1 MTQLSSLVRNA
12 VVEDADVRWLRDS
25 YTRFPSQNVSIK
37 FMSLFEW
44 HTRSALPTLAT
55 LSSVEWVETNGVA
68 YCVAVA
74 RVGSSGTSFPVAVVS
89 CAEGVCPGPILNC

>member
-55 LSSVEWVETNGVA
+55 LSSVEWVETKRLTALRRALDRAGQL
-68 YCVAVA
+68 
-74 RVGSSGTSFPVAVVS
+74 R
-89 CAEGVCPGPILNC
+89 